1 MARDGPIISQRARK
15 IPGPGESSEKKNKK
29 KNPVRT
35 GVKVERQEPE
45 RM

>member
-1 MARDGPIISQRARK
+1 MARDGPINSQRAHK
-15 IPGPGESSEKKNKK
+15 IPGPGESSEK